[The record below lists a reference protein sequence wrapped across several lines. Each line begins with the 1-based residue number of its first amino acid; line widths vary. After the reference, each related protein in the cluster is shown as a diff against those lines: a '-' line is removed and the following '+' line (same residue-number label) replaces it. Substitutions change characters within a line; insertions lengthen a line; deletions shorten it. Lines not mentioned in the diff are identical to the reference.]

1 MPFGNEPEDVLTRQE
16 VWLEAEHRT
25 VSRAGINNPKIAV
38 EDEDRIWRGSD
49 PGGED
54 VKHEAPWVS
63 GCPLGVQDAGRGSPS
78 PTGRLLHQ
86 PAQAERFEVY
96 RSGPRV
102 WCTIPPN
109 VVADI
114 SLARRPNARFLPTRF
129 GGERNPT
136 PMALVATRYGAYG
149 CPPLQAKC
157 QPPHSRR
164 NRSLSGLGVTIRRSP
179 SAALQARRSHD
190 WKARLGAAGFDREG
204 RPGGSARAAGPS
216 VYCAGRARAAAT
228 SSAVSLVSRRLARPA
243 GRGAAFEARAV

>member
-16 VWLEAEHRT
+16 VWLEAEHRA

-54 VKHEAPWVS
+54 IKHEAPWVS

-129 GGERNPT
+129 GGERDPT
-136 PMALVATRYGAYG
+136 PMALVATRYGAYLRG
-149 CPPLQAKC
+149 
-157 QPPHSRR
+157 SG
-164 NRSLSGLGVTIRRSP
+164 SLIRP
-179 SAALQARRSHD
+179 TT
-190 WKARLGAAGFDREG
+190 
-204 RPGGSARAAGPS
+204 
-216 VYCAGRARAAAT
+216 V
-228 SSAVSLVSRRLARPA
+228 AVK
-243 GRGAAFEARAV
+243 